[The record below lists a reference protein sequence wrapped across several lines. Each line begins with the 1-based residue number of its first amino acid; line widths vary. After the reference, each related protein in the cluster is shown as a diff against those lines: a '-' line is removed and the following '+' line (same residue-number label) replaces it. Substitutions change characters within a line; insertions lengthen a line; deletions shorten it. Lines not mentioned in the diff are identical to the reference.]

1 MKFEPYQRTL
11 GEIHRQSSMSL
22 ACIFNIYVNFPIM
35 TCIICGARSNF
46 CAIKEG
52 YVHYKCTHCRH
63 IQISPFPSN
72 EDLHLYY
79 SKDYVFTDCDEQPK
93 KKEKSTPILNYIR
106 ANFQDVQ
113 ATSCL
118 DIGAGNGRFL
128 GELNALGF
136 NKLYAVEPN
145 EGLAKVLHHKGYTVE
160 TGMMNNERFGTFLFN
175 LINAGD
181 VIEHLVDPTAF
192 IQSLRSKLSEDG
204 LLIITTPNIE
214 SIWSRYTYILYKYFS
229 IPWSSLTPIAHLN
242 NFSYSSLRLLLL
254 SNSFQIVDCYFSS
267 PSLKY
272 ELGHTHLF
280 RAFRE
285 RKNLKNL
292 LSWAIGWTLY
302 VVGFYPAK
310 LLSRR
315 VGMNFKMTL
324 IAKAV

>member
-1 MKFEPYQRTL
+1 
-11 GEIHRQSSMSL
+11 
-22 ACIFNIYVNFPIM
+22 V
-35 TCIICGARSNF
+35 TCIICGAKSNF

-52 YVHYKCTHCRH
+52 YAHYQCSHCRH

-72 EDLHLYY
+72 EDLYGYY
-79 SKDYVFTDCDEQPK
+79 SKDYVFTDCAEQPK
-93 KKEKSTPILNYIR
+93 KKKSSTPLLNYIR
-106 ANFQDVQ
+106 ANFQDIQ

-118 DIGAGNGRFL
+118 DVGAGNGRFL
-128 GELNALGF
+128 GELKVLGF
-136 NKLYAVEPN
+136 NQLYAVEPN
-145 EGLAKVLHHKGYTVE
+145 EGLAKMLRQKGYIVE
-160 TGMMNNERFGTFLFN
+160 TGMMNDERFRTLHFDV
-175 LINAGD
+175 INAGD
-181 VIEHLVDPTAF
+181 VIEHLVDPIAF
-192 IQSLRSKLSEDG
+192 IQSLRSKLSVDG

-214 SIWSRYTYILYKYFS
+214 SIWSRFTYLLYRHFS

-242 NFSYSSLRLLLL
+242 NFSYSSLKLLLR

-285 RKNLKNL
+285 QKNLRNL
-292 LSWAIGWTLY
+292 LIWMIGWTLY

-310 LLSRR
+310 LLSNR